1 MRFFDKKEEVLDI
14 ELTQYG
20 KHLLSR
26 GKFKPTYYAFFD
38 NNVLYDPKYAD
49 TLYDQNEIDKVIR
62 FDTPTLRSQHNFASL
77 DSKHAYQ
84 AFQYNVDRHFT
95 FVNPLGT
102 SDLISASAPK
112 WSLLAMEGE
121 LKSSVPYMTSS
132 YQTIRIPQIEVDIE
146 YQTAISVES
155 QPTVFEEDPELASK
169 TFTDG
174 SYISV
179 KPDQLLLR
187 VLEEN
192 VEFEKDNFDIEVYL
206 MEEETDLRIGDV
218 TATAPITILKPLL
231 FKEKFSPVQDGILVD
246 DPLIENP
253 AEPTPQN
260 VEYYFDVFVDNEIEP
275 DLLCQSIESLK
286 KQDIYLDMDI
296 ECPDIQAQP
305 GSVLPNAVII
315 DNTDEIC
322 EPE

>member
-1 MRFFDKKEEVLDI
+1 MRFFDKKEEVLDV

-20 KHLLSR
+20 KHLLSK

-49 TLYDQNEIDKVIR
+49 TTYDQHQIDKTIR
-62 FDTPTLRSQHNFASL
+62 FDTPMIRSQHNFASL
-77 DSKHAYQ
+77 DSRQAYE

-102 SDLISASAPK
+102 SDLVSESAPK

-121 LKSSVPYMTSS
+121 LKSAVPYMTSS
-132 YQTIRIPQIEVDIE
+132 YQTIRIPQIEVDVE
-146 YQTAISVES
+146 YQTAVSVQG
-155 QPTVFEEDPELASK
+155 QPTVFEEDPELASSV
-169 TFTDG
+169 FSDG

-206 MEEETDLRIGDV
+206 MEEETDVRIGNV
-218 TATAPITILKPLL
+218 TADAPMTVLKPLY
-231 FKEKFSPVQDGILVD
+231 FKEKFSQVQDGILVD
-246 DPLIENP
+246 EPLVDNPPLI
-253 AEPTPQN
+253 TPKN
-260 VEYYFDVFVDNEIEP
+260 VEYYFDIFVDHEIET
-275 DLLCQSIESLK
+275 DLLCQSIETLK

-296 ECPDIQAQP
+296 ECPDVQTQA
-305 GSVLPNAVII
+305 GSVLPNAVI
-315 DNTDEIC
+315 TDEIC